1 MRTTKLTYLFK
12 TSDATMLQGPRSH
25 LLNDLYGGGSCRSLK
40 VKSVV
45 GYMQCDHIGHFLKVP
60 GDKTFKK

>member
-1 MRTTKLTYLFK
+1 
-12 TSDATMLQGPRSH
+12 MLQGPRSH
-25 LLNDLYGGGSCRSLK
+25 LLNDLYGGGSCISLK